1 MMDWMRDDGYSGEE
15 TAYLGDFAAVI
26 CPPDFTDNGWGVQ
39 VFDEADDE
47 AIECGETHTEIYN
60 LPNADA
66 AKAVAETILEKLAE
80 TRI

>member
-1 MMDWMRDDGYSGEE
+1 MMDWTRDEAYSCEE
-15 TAYLGDFAAVI
+15 TACLGDFAAVI

-47 AIECGETHTEIYN
+47 AIECGETYNEIYN

>member
-1 MMDWMRDDGYSGEE
+1 MMDWTRDEAYSCEE

-26 CPPDFTDNGWGVQ
+26 CPPDFTENGWGVQ
-39 VFDEADDE
+39 VFDEGDDE
-47 AIECGETHTEIYN
+47 AIECGATYTEIYS